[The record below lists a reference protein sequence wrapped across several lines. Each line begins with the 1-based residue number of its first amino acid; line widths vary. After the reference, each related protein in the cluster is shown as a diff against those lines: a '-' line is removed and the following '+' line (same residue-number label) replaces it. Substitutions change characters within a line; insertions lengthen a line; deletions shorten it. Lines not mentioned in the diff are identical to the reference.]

1 MDEALKE
8 KARQLYM
15 ALGSNVRAPN
25 SEPLTPIL
33 IDATSLE
40 VEEIQICPSCVTCK
54 STVVLWMMFVRIEN
68 LIGT

>member
-1 MDEALKE
+1 MLEL
-8 KARQLYM
+8 RT
-15 ALGSNVRAPN
+15 PN
-25 SEPLTPIL
+25 PLTPIL

-40 VEEIQICPSCVTCK
+40 VEEIQINPSCVTCK